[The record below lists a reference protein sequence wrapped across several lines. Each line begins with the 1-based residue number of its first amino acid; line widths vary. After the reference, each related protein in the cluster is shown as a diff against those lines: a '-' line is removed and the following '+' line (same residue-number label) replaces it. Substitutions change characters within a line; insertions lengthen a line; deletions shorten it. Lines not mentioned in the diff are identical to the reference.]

1 MLEKIKVYIYNPSL
15 KTGGTNNLLGNLA
28 VLLSDNAEYSVYY
41 TDYANS
47 PVKNIVLSRNTN
59 INFIEIKENEKIKVL
74 EGIIILTLLDLKTIQ
89 QKIEIAENT
98 RILLWSTHPDDALK
112 LLPSFNLWL
121 RLPINISRKISSVI
135 HPFYKKRLK
144 KFLNNGNI
152 SNGVVWMDSENVKSN
167 KNFFHLD
174 GELHVLPI
182 FTGSPNIQIDFTK
195 KEFEKPLRIV
205 ILGRLTNFK
214 VYPLKGLLEQIKSYQ
229 NSHKQ
234 NIHIDFIGSGPL
246 KNLLEQWLVELK
258 IENYNFKGHIDLSEL
273 DLELVN
279 YHLLIGMGT
288 STLEGAKLKI
298 PSLIINPSYE
308 IINTENTKLKWLF
321 EAGAYEVG
329 KFVKNSD
336 IGIAGKSISEILS
349 DIDTYEKWEIISL
362 KCYDFWYFNFSPY
375 AIRRKVDEIL
385 QNNTFY
391 FNKRNKTL
399 FKKDLSGYAIDYVK
413 SKLK

>member
-1 MLEKIKVYIYNPSL
+1 MKEITKVYIFNPSI

-28 VLLSDNAEYSVYY
+28 ILLSDNSNYSMNYI
-41 TDYANS
+41 DYIDS
-47 PVKNIVLSRNTN
+47 PVKNIVLKRN
-59 INFIEIKENEKIKVL
+59 IKIHFIEIKENGKIKVQG
-74 EGIIILTLLDLKTIQ
+74 GIIISTLLDLKTIQ
-89 QKIEIAENT
+89 QKIEISDNT

-121 RLPINISRKISSVI
+121 RLPINISRIISSVI
-135 HPFYKKRLK
+135 HPFYKRRLK

-152 SNGVVWMDSENVKSN
+152 SNGVVWMDSDNVKSN

-182 FTGSPNIQIDFTK
+182 FTGFPNTQIDFTK

-273 DLELVN
+273 DSELVD

-308 IINTENTKLKWLF
+308 ILHTENTKLKWLF
-321 EAGAYEVG
+321 EVEANEIG

-336 IGIAGKSISEILS
+336 IGIAGKSISEILR
-349 DIDTYEKWEIISL
+349 DIDTYEKWEIVSH
-362 KCYDFWYFNFSPY
+362 KCYDFWCFNYSPD
-375 AIRRKVDEIL
+375 AIRKKVDEIL

-399 FKKDLSGYAIDYVK
+399 LKKDLSGYTIDYIK